1 MIKSINSNRQSEIC
15 PDTGEHM
22 QNQKELTA
30 IIRLLEEKLL
40 EPATR
45 HSVNELSELL
55 ADDFTEFGRSGNV
68 YDKQVVIGRIQKEET
83 ARMTIS
89 DFKIV
94 ILAADIILATYRATK
109 TEADGKKSYS
119 LRSSI
124 WRKAGDKWQ
133 MFFHQGTTA
142 AAKT

>member
-1 MIKSINSNRQSEIC
+1 MVSMNNQNEI
-15 PDTGEHM
+15 TS
-22 QNQKELTA
+22 

-40 EPATR
+40 APATR
-45 HSVNELSELL
+45 HSVAELERLL
-55 ADDFTEFGRSGNV
+55 ADDFSEFGRSGNV

-83 ARMTIS
+83 SRMTIS
-89 DFKIV
+89 DFKAV
-94 ILAADIILATYRATK
+94 ILAPDIILATYRAVK
-109 TEADGKKSYS
+109 TEADGEKSYS

-142 AAKT
+142 AAKQ

>member
-1 MIKSINSNRQSEIC
+1 MVSMNNQNEI
-15 PDTGEHM
+15 TS
-22 QNQKELTA
+22 

-40 EPATR
+40 APATR
-45 HSVNELSELL
+45 HSVAELDGLL

-83 ARMTIS
+83 SRMTIS
-89 DFKIV
+89 DFKAV
-94 ILAADIILATYRATK
+94 ILAPDIILATYRAVK
-109 TEADGKKSYS
+109 TEADGEKIYS

-142 AAKT
+142 AAKQ